1 MKKLDI
7 YILRKFLGTF
17 VYSIS
22 LISIIIIVFDIS
34 EKLDSFISKHA
45 PFKAII
51 FDYYCNFI
59 PFIVNL
65 FSSLFTFISVVFFT
79 SRLAART
86 EIVAILS
93 SGVSFRR
100 LMFPYML
107 GAFLIAGMSL
117 YFNHVVIPNANKI
130 RLRFENTYVNNP
142 YRNNNVNI
150 HRQINPGVFIY
161 LDHYDNTVNTGY
173 RFTMEKI
180 NGQLLSYKL
189 MAEYITWDSVKKEWR
204 MNSYHIRTISPDGTQ
219 KMKAGNFL
227 DTTLNFLPSEFVE
240 RLNDV
245 EAMNHKEL
253 DEFIDQQ
260 RMQGSTNILY
270 YQVEKYKRT
279 AFPFATFVLTLI
291 GVALSSRK
299 VRGGTGLHLGIG
311 LVIAFSFI
319 LFMQVS
325 TTFAE
330 GGLISPVVSV
340 WIPNLIYG
348 VLAFFMLRTAPK

>member
-1 MKKLDI
+1 MP
-7 YILRKFLGTF
+7 
-17 VYSIS
+17 
-22 LISIIIIVFDIS
+22 
-34 EKLDSFISKHA
+34 A
-45 PFKAII
+45 
-51 FDYYCNFI
+51 
-59 PFIVNL
+59 
-65 FSSLFTFISVVFFT
+65 
-79 SRLAART
+79 RLC
-86 EIVAILS
+86 
-93 SGVSFRR
+93 
-100 LMFPYML
+100 
-107 GAFLIAGMSL
+107 
-117 YFNHVVIPNANKI
+117 
-130 RLRFENTYVNNP
+130 FENTLYVNNP
-142 YRNNNVNI
+142 YHNNNTNI

-161 LDHYDNTVNTGY
+161 LEHYDNTVNTGY
-173 RFTMEKI
+173 RFTLEKI
-180 NGQLLSYKL
+180 NGQVFTWL
-189 MAEYITWDSVKKEWR
+189 MADYNSDSGKRLWHLLVF
-204 MNSYHIRTISPDGTQ
+204 IRTITAEGTQ
-219 KMKAGNFL
+219 KMQFRTNL
-227 DTTLNFLPSEFVE
+227 DTTLNFLPSEFIE

-330 GGLISPVVSV
+330 GGLISPAIAV
-340 WIPNLIYG
+340 WIPNVIYG

>member
-1 MKKLDI
+1 
-7 YILRKFLGTF
+7 
-17 VYSIS
+17 
-22 LISIIIIVFDIS
+22 
-34 EKLDSFISKHA
+34 ISKHA

-65 FSSLFTFISVVFFT
+65 FSPLFTFISVVFFT

-117 YFNHVVIPNANKI
+117 YFNHVVIPNANKT

-142 YRNNNVNI
+142 YHNNNTNI

-161 LDHYDNTVNTGY
+161 LEHYDNTVNTGY

-180 NGQLLSYKL
+180 NGQVLSYKL
-189 MAEYITWDSVKKEWR
+189 MADYITWDSVKREWHLFGA
-204 MNSYHIRTISPDGTQ
+204 HIRTISAEGTQ
-219 KMKAGNFL
+219 KMKFRNNL
-227 DTTLNFLPSEFVE
+227 DTTLNFLPSEFIE

-245 EAMNHKEL
+245 EAMNHNEL
-253 DEFIDQQ
+253 DEFIDEQ

-330 GGLISPVVSV
+330 SGSISPAIAV
-340 WIPNLIYG
+340 WIPNLLYG